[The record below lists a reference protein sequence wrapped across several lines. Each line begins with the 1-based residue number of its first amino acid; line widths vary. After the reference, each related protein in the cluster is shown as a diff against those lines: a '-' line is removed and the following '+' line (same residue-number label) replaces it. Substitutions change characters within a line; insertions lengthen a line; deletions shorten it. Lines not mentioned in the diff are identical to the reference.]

1 MSQIYTLRFKLA
13 SDGAMGRG
21 DGIAG
26 WIDQEVQHDRYGCPF
41 ISGKTIK
48 GILVNECAD
57 ILFALPETKQKVW
70 EAVAL
75 NLFGRPGS
83 QASDQAQMS
92 IGGAQIPADLR
103 QAIQQ
108 DIDAEFATLTPTDV
122 LESLTV
128 LRRQTAIDEQTGSA
142 KDQSLRTMRVVLRE
156 TSFSV
161 ELAFHDVGSN
171 YGASEK
177 QLDSMLQLL
186 AATVRAFRRLG
197 SVRNRGLG
205 RLKEVE
211 LVDANDTAITNV
223 YFEKFCHEVG

>member
-1 MSQIYTLRFKLA
+1 MSLNYSLAFTLA

-26 WIDQEVQHDRYGCPF
+26 WIDQEVQHDRYGCPY
-41 ISGKTIK
+41 IGGKTLK

-57 ILFALPETKQKVW
+57 ILDALPANTRSFW
-70 EAVAL
+70 ESVAT

-83 QASDQAQMS
+83 VANDQALLS
-92 IGGAQIPADLR
+92 IGDAQLPADLR
-103 QAIQQ
+103 QAIRET
-108 DIDAEFATLTPTDV
+108 IDSRAASFTPTDV

-128 LRRQTAIDEQTGSA
+128 LRKQTAIDEQTGSA
-142 KDQSLRTMRVVLRE
+142 KDQSLRTIRVVLRQ
-156 TSFSV
+156 TTF
-161 ELAFHDVGSN
+161 LASLEFQDYGSKHGIN
-171 YGASEK
+171 EK
-177 QLDSMLQLL
+177 QIESMLQLL

-211 LVDANDTAITNV
+211 LLDPAGEAVTV
-223 YFEKFCHEVG
+223 KYFGKFCQEVG